1 MDNIEIYRNSAII
14 LLKKIPSKIYSWTTI
29 LIFSFI
35 SFTLIS
41 VFYRYN
47 KIILYNA
54 VLVNSYI
61 EFYVSEEF
69 FENSNMSLLI
79 NKKYYSYEIKSITP
93 FSYYNSE
100 TEYWKITIDAKIP
113 KKWNIENNR
122 LLLSFE
128 KEKTT
133 YLSEIINFIKKG
145 MK

>member
-1 MDNIEIYRNSAII
+1 MDNIEIFRNSAII
-14 LLKKIPSKIYSWTTI
+14 LLRKLPSKIYSWTTI

-35 SFTLIS
+35 SFTLVS
-41 VFYRYN
+41 VFYKYN
-47 KIILYNA
+47 KIISYNA

-79 NKKYYSYEIKSITP
+79 NQKYYSYEIKSITP

-122 LLLSFE
+122 LLLFFE